1 MLRQFHSPVSKE
13 GKYLTR
19 EWDVVEAMNRHFA
32 LVGTKLVE
40 KITLKPVD
48 DYLCYIIPE
57 SNVMSFKTINE
68 THVRSTIKN
77 LKNGKAAGPDKIPTT
92 NITDVGDLITKP
104 QTMIFNSSLTKR
116 IFADIWKIS

>member
-1 MLRQFHSPVSKE
+1 M
-13 GKYLTR
+13 
-19 EWDVVEAMNRHFA
+19 EAMNRHFA

-40 KITLKPVD
+40 KITLKPDD

-68 THVRSTIKN
+68 TRVRSTIKN

-92 NITDVGDLITKP
+92 NIKDVGGLITKP
-104 QTMIFNSSLTKR
+104 
-116 IFADIWKIS
+116 